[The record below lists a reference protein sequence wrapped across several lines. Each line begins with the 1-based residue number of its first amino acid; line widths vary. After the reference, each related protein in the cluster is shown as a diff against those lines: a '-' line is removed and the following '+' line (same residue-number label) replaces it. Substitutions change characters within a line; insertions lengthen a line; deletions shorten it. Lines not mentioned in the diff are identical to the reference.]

1 MESRKLSVRV
11 EKLEAFLRFLSA
23 AKTEVRY
30 SAVPVQQ
37 ILQRH
42 GEGLSFLRDCTAD
55 CAGGEG
61 FAEAW
66 RRAVGSRAGAE
77 GFSARDGELLLLFGD
92 GFGASDTDGQI
103 SHLELYSG
111 LFGEALDRAREDRD
125 RKSKL
130 YLTLG
135 IFAGLSAALLLC

>member
-1 MESRKLSVRV
+1 M
-11 EKLEAFLRFLSA
+11 
-23 AKTEVRY
+23 
-30 SAVPVQQ
+30 PVQQ